1 MAMMNRKKNSVTR
14 LLTPIALAL
23 SIAACSTQPS
33 APTSV
38 DITMAPT
45 ASSETYLMRADSDQG
60 GFANEWLI
68 LAFKASIQEGNY
80 DQAQRLSN
88 RLAKQNLSTIQQAEW
103 QLARAE
109 LSLAQ
114 GKAQEAYLGLNLPVE
129 WPLPQQQWMQY
140 HNLRGQ
146 SLAIMGDY
154 VESSREYIAMSGF
167 APREQQQNI
176 NDNIWQNL
184 NQYSA
189 EQLSQLTIKPEEDI
203 LDGWVQLAS
212 YMKALGSSLPQLQ
225 NTLEKWLAENNN
237 HPAALYTPQSI
248 YDILS
253 LEISTPHS
261 TALLLPLTGKYA
273 KQAQLVR
280 DGFMMATMDDEQRD
294 PDATFTVIDTN
305 EATPAEIKARL
316 IANDV
321 DFIVGPLIKDNVE
334 KLQQAQLA
342 TDTPIPALALNIP
355 TVIEPSQSMC
365 YLTLSPEQE
374 VSQAA
379 KHLAQENY
387 AYPLIL
393 APKSSLGNRVVKAF
407 EEEWSKLSTNNIAVA
422 QYSNRAQLQKT
433 INNVFGLQDSQQ
445 RIAQMETLTGLK
457 LENQPRSRRDIDSV
471 YIVANGADLTL
482 IKPFIEV
489 AINPDANQPKLFADS
504 HSNSSKR
511 QYEDL
516 TGVVYSDIPMLIEE
530 DEQLDAQMTKFW
542 PKSSNAEKRLQA
554 LGMDAYA
561 LTKELPQLKAV
572 EGYSVDGQTGTL
584 SIDGNCVVQRQ
595 IAWGVH
601 GQAKSQTTDAPEE
614 ATDNATN
621 VNNTDESGALE
632 QNDTPTVE

>member
-1 MAMMNRKKNSVTR
+1 MAMMNRKRNSVTR

-33 APTSV
+33 APSSV

-45 ASSETYLMRADSDQG
+45 SSSEVYLMRADSDQG

-88 RLAKQNLSTIQQAEW
+88 RLAKQNLTTIQQAEW

-109 LSLAQ
+109 LNLAQ
-114 GKAQEAYLGLNLPVE
+114 GNAQDAYLQLNLPAE
-129 WPLPQQQWMQY
+129 WPLLQQQWMHY
-140 HNLRGQ
+140 HQLRGQ
-146 SLAIMGDY
+146 SLEQMGNY
-154 VESSREYIAMSGF
+154 IESSREYVAMASF
-167 APREQQQNI
+167 APREQQEAI
-176 NDNIWQNL
+176 NAKIWHNL
-184 NQYSA
+184 NQYSG
-189 EQLSQLTIKPEEDI
+189 EQLSQLEIKPEEEI

-212 YMKALGSSLPQLQ
+212 YMKALSTSLPQLQ
-225 NTLEKWLAENNN
+225 NTLKNWLAENNN
-237 HPAALYTPQSI
+237 HPAAVYTPQSI
-248 YDILS
+248 YDILN

-280 DGFMMATMDDEQRD
+280 DGFMMATMDDTQRD
-294 PDATFTVIDTN
+294 PEAIFTVIDTH
-305 EATPAEIKARL
+305 ETTASDIKARL
-316 IANDV
+316 IANNV
-321 DFIVGPLIKDNVE
+321 DFIVGPLIKENVE
-334 KLQQAQLA
+334 KLQQAQLSA
-342 TDTPIPALALNIP
+342 EKPIPALALNIP
-355 TVIEPSQSMC
+355 TTIEPTQAMC

-374 VSQAA
+374 VTQAA
-379 KHLAQENY
+379 KHLSQENY

-407 EEEWSKLSTNNIAVA
+407 EEEWAKLSPNNIAVA
-422 QYSNRAQLQKT
+422 QYSSRAQLQKT
-433 INNVFGLQDSQQ
+433 INNVFGLQESQQ
-445 RIAQMETLTGLK
+445 RIAQMEALTGMK

-489 AINPDANQPKLFADS
+489 AINPDASQPKLFADS

-530 DEQLDAQMTKFW
+530 DEQLEAQITKFW

-584 SIDGNCVVQRQ
+584 TIDSNCVVQRQ

-601 GQAKSQTTDAPEE
+601 GQAKSQTISADDNTEE
-614 ATDNATN
+614 GNELESTNATT
-621 VNNTDESGALE
+621 VAESASE
-632 QNDTPTVE
+632 